1 MGIRGPPKQPVRA
14 CGRILARN
22 RRNGW
27 GITKSLQPSRG
38 YDPAMRLD
46 SAPIPVFFV
55 LALSIF
61 QAPSAAQ
68 EPVLPAGGGV
78 THAAGVAPHPE
89 LDGVYARFARAY
101 DELDSAALG
110 ALYTTDALYLPAG
123 GPIQR
128 GREEV
133 EAGFRSFFDHVRSA
147 DARLEIGFEI
157 LDRRVADG
165 LATDVGIYT
174 LQRIGPNG
182 EASPPDRGKFT
193 VVASRDGDGGWRF
206 HVDAF
211 SPLDGIR
218 PPASPASPNPEPE
231 PREEEVPATAQSAGA
246 DETAAEPAAPM
257 EFDTYQLVLLKRPAE
272 PTELPDEELHRI
284 QAEHLAHM
292 GRMAEEGH
300 LVAAGPFGDQ
310 ENEALRGLALYRVG
324 SIDEARRLAEA
335 DPAVQAGRLEVEVMT
350 WYTEKGSLAFPGV
363 EKYRRDS
370 SPEP

>member
-1 MGIRGPPKQPVRA
+1 
-14 CGRILARN
+14 
-22 RRNGW
+22 
-27 GITKSLQPSRG
+27 
-38 YDPAMRLD
+38 MRLP
-46 SAPIPVFFV
+46 SALIPALLV
-55 LALSIF
+55 LVLPTF

-68 EPVLPAGGGV
+68 EPAPPAAGVV

-89 LDGVYARFARAY
+89 IDDVYARFARAY

-110 ALYTTDALYLPAG
+110 ALYTADALYLPAG
-123 GPIQR
+123 GPMQR
-128 GREEV
+128 GREEI
-133 EAGFRSFFDHVRSA
+133 EAGFRRFFDHVRAA
-147 DARLEIGFEI
+147 DARLTIAFEI

-174 LQRIGPNG
+174 LQQIGPDG
-182 EASPPDRGKFT
+182 EARPPDRGKFT
-193 VVASRDGDGGWRF
+193 VVASRDDDGAWRF

-218 PPASPASPNPEPE
+218 PPAPPASPEPE
-231 PREEEVPATAQSAGA
+231 PPVEEIDDASE
-246 DETAAEPAAPM
+246 AAPM
-257 EFDTYQLVLLKRPAE
+257 EFDTFQLVLLKRPAE

-324 SIDEARRLAEA
+324 SVEEARRLAA
-335 DPAVQAGRLEVEVMT
+335 QDPAVEVMT
-350 WYTEKGSLAFPGV
+350 WYTEKDSLAFPGA
-363 EKYRRDS
+363 EKYRRES
-370 SPEP
+370 SDP